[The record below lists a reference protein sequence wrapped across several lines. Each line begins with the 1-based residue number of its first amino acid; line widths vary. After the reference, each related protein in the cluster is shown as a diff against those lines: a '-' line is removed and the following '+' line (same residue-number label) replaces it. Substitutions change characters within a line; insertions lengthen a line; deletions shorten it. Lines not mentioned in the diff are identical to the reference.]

1 MNYEVFAAAYEAER
15 KIIEARIKKLF
26 KKKTLTTLYD
36 PAAYVMESG
45 GKRLRPALVLFSA
58 MAVGGDK
65 KHAYNP
71 AIAVEML
78 HNFTLVHDDIMD
90 NSALRRGRAT
100 LHTIHDVNTAILV
113 GDVLLAA
120 SYEVLL
126 DSIDHTIA
134 KNTVSAF
141 NTGLIEVCE
150 GQSLDKE
157 FERRNNVSI
166 PEYYT
171 MISKKTAALLQTC
184 CKVGALV
191 GGGSPAEVKA
201 LASYGTN
208 IGIAFQLQDDLLDLM
223 GDELSLGKRIGG
235 DIIEG
240 KKTFLILKALEKAKG
255 KDLKI
260 LKEFIKNKGAK
271 EEDIPLFRAM
281 FEKLGVISD
290 TEKEVKKFT
299 AKGLRSLKPLRTKDA
314 IDFFT
319 CLANSLLKRVK

>member
-1 MNYEVFAAAYEAER
+1 MNYEVFAATYEAER
-15 KIIEARIKKLF
+15 KILEARIKKLF
-26 KKKTLTTLYD
+26 TKKSLTTLYD
-36 PAAYVMESG
+36 PAAYIMESG

-58 MAVGGDK
+58 MAVGGEK

-100 LHTIHDVNTAILV
+100 LHTLHDVNTAILV

-120 SYEVLL
+120 SFEVLL
-126 DSIDHTIA
+126 DGIDADIA
-134 KNTVSAF
+134 KNAVSAF

-157 FERRNNVSI
+157 FERRNEVTI

-171 MISKKTAALLQTC
+171 MIGKKTAALLHMC

-201 LASYGTN
+201 LSGFGTN

-223 GDELSLGKRIGG
+223 GDEISLGKRIGG

-240 KKTFLILKALEKAKG
+240 KKTFLVIKALERAKG

-260 LKEFIKNKGAK
+260 LKNFIKNKGAA
-271 EEDIPLFRAM
+271 EEDIPLFRDM
-281 FEKLGVISD
+281 FEKLGVIS
-290 TEKEVKKFT
+290 EVENEVKKFT
-299 AKGLRSLKPLRTKDA
+299 TKGLKSLKPLKTQES
-314 IDFFT
+314 IEFFT